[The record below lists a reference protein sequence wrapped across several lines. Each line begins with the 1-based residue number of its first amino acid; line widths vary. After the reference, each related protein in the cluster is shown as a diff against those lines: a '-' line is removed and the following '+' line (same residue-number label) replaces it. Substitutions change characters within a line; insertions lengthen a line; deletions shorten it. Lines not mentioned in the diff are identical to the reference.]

1 MSLERD
7 FNKRLNEV
15 SFYLRGLSDL
25 EKSVGAPGRG
35 FYRSTATLAAS
46 RAAAFI
52 MIYNC
57 VEFAI
62 REAVVD
68 LRKHIKSARPNF
80 EVIASYWQ
88 DEILRAHFRKKLHE
102 GANHISLLEE
112 FRKFIPGRLDWPGAG
127 MIEKLPF
134 PGNIDHARLIKFAK
148 DIGAKGW
155 RPPIRSL
162 GGVDLAIVKDARND
176 LAHGDETFENIGAN
190 YSVRDI
196 ADKLKRIRL
205 FVSSFIRMMERYKA
219 MNSFMQPRRI
229 PAIVG

>member
-1 MSLERD
+1 MSLERN

-25 EKSVGAPGRG
+25 EKRVGAPGRG

-68 LRKHIKSARPNF
+68 LRTHIKSARPSF
-80 EVIASYWQ
+80 ELITSYWQ
-88 DEILRAHFRKKLHE
+88 DEIVRAHFRKKLYE
-102 GANHISLLEE
+102 GTNHISLLEE
-112 FRKFIPGRLDWPGAG
+112 FRKFVPGRLDWPGLDG
-127 MIEKLPF
+127 IEKLPF
-134 PGNIDHARLIKFAK
+134 AGNIDHQRLIKFAQ
-148 DIGAKGW
+148 DIGARGW
-155 RPPIRSL
+155 RPPAKSL
-162 GGVDLAIVKDARND
+162 GGADLVLVKDARND

-190 YSVRDI
+190 YSVKDI
-196 ADKLKRIRL
+196 ADKLRRIRL

-229 PAIVG
+229 PAIAE